1 MTACVTRWQCAR
13 GWTLQEMLLCCA
25 LVAVLATLSVPGLGL
40 LRERYR
46 VQHVTETFARHL
58 ALARYEAV
66 NQGMSITVCPSDDGQ
81 HCGGSWTEGSLV
93 FTDPDGSRTLD
104 DGERILSALNPA
116 VAGVNV
122 VFRAFGVRS
131 TLQFSP
137 EGFTHQSGHF
147 LFCPDNRD
155 PELARQLVLS
165 RSGRIR
171 EARDRDGDGI
181 RDDAS
186 GQPLDCSG

>member
-1 MTACVTRWQCAR
+1 MIAGVPLRHPAR

-25 LVAVLATLSVPGLGL
+25 LIAVLATLSVPGLGL
-40 LRERYR
+40 MRERYR

-58 ALARYEAV
+58 ALARFEAV
-66 NQGMSITVCPSDDGQ
+66 NLGMTITLCPSADGQ
-81 HCGGSWTEGSLV
+81 RCGGDWTRGSLV

-104 DGERILSALNPA
+104 DGERILSALNPE
-116 VAGVNV
+116 VTGTHV

-131 TLQFSP
+131 TLQFGP

-155 PELARQLVLS
+155 AQLARQLVIS
-165 RSGRIR
+165 RSGRVR
-171 EARDRDGDGI
+171 QARDRDGDGI
-181 RDDAS
+181 REDAA
-186 GQPLDCSG
+186 GAPLDCS